1 MKLIPRNQYMLLGT
15 GVLLLVALVAVI
27 VFCQGMAYANKKA
40 AVQVANDDAFYS
52 LEGMKLLK
60 NPQDG
65 HLRNLFEGSLYGS
78 ALTLSDLCLKHPAW
92 IQPDHYNLLVHIRDY
107 LKQNGNGNPSFR
119 PVAEVE
125 AKVAE
130 AITRVE
136 SIHPNVQEWKTTRI
150 DLRVLGD
157 ENEPKR

>member
-1 MKLIPRNQYMLLGT
+1 MKIMTRNQSMLLGT
-15 GVLLLVALVAVI
+15 GLLLLVASVAV
-27 VFCQGMAYANKKA
+27 VAFFQGMAYANKKA

-52 LEGMKLLK
+52 LAGMKLLK
-60 NPQDG
+60 DPQDG
-65 HLRNLFEGSLYGS
+65 HLRELFEGSLYGS

-92 IQPDHYNLLVHIRDY
+92 IQPGNYNLLVHIHNY
-107 LKQNGNGNPSFR
+107 LKQNGKGNPSFR

-150 DLRVLGD
+150 DLRAL
-157 ENEPKR
+157 ENKD